1 MKREDGIIN
10 LGAISI
16 LLVSTIMMS
25 VGVFV
30 YNSKT
35 SAIQRSNTVQN
46 KYSYNYTNSTNSIFD
61 DDETSFDD
69 NSDYDLGDYS
79 NYTNYSFGNFT
90 EE

>member
-1 MKREDGIIN
+1 MKKENGIVN
-10 LGAISI
+10 LGALAV
-16 LLVSTIMMS
+16 LLVSTLMVSLGI
-25 VGVFV
+25 VV

-46 KYSYNYTNSTNSIFD
+46 DYSYNYTNSANLTFD
-61 DDETSFDD
+61 NETSFDD
-69 NSDYDLGDYS
+69 NFDYDLDDYS